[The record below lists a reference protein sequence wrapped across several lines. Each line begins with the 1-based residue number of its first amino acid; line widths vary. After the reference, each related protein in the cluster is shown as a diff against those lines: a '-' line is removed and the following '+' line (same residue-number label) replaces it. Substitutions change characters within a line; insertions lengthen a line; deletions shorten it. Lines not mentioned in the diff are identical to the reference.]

1 MAVRPRKAGAARKP
15 PVAQLKL
22 NMDDKGPPIKGVR
35 RALLL

>member
-22 NMDDKGPPIKGVR
+22 NMDDKGPADQRVR